1 LDQGEA
7 EEEDWDDK
15 IVSGEVSKK
24 SEDSLPL
31 LQTKLLINTNFL
43 MKKIIAIPLEN
54 GTLCSH
60 FGHCQQFA
68 IIDAENNSI
77 SGETLV
83 TPPPHEPG
91 LLPAWL
97 AEKGVTD
104 VIAGGMGQ
112 RAIDLFNQ
120 QKINVFVG
128 APIKKSKDLA
138 NDLLNNTLSAG
149 ANYCDH

>member
-1 LDQGEA
+1 
-7 EEEDWDDK
+7 
-15 IVSGEVSKK
+15 
-24 SEDSLPL
+24 
-31 LQTKLLINTNFL
+31 
-43 MKKIIAIPLEN
+43 MKKRIAIPLEN
-54 GTLCSH
+54 GILCSH

-68 IIDAENNSI
+68 IIDTENKSI

-97 AEKGVTD
+97 SEKGVTD

-128 APIKKSKDLA
+128 AQVKSYKELADDLI
-138 NDLLNNTLSAG
+138 NNSLAAG

>member
-1 LDQGEA
+1 
-7 EEEDWDDK
+7 
-15 IVSGEVSKK
+15 
-24 SEDSLPL
+24 
-31 LQTKLLINTNFL
+31 
-43 MKKIIAIPLEN
+43 MKKRIAIPLEN

-68 IIDAENNSI
+68 IIDSNDKSVSEV
-77 SGETLV
+77 TMV

-112 RAIDLFNQ
+112 RAINLFNQ
-120 QKINVFVG
+120 QNINVFVG
-128 APIKKSKDLA
+128 AHIKSYTDLA
-138 NDLLNNTLSAG
+138 NDLVNDRLIAG

>member
-1 LDQGEA
+1 
-7 EEEDWDDK
+7 
-15 IVSGEVSKK
+15 
-24 SEDSLPL
+24 
-31 LQTKLLINTNFL
+31 
-43 MKKIIAIPLEN
+43 MKKCIAVPLEN
-54 GTLCSH
+54 GILCSH

-68 IIDAENNSI
+68 IIETDNNVVTSEI
-77 SGETLV
+77 QV

-91 LLPAWL
+91 ILPGWL

-112 RAIDLFNQ
+112 RAIALFNQ

-128 APIKKSKDLA
+128 APLKNPAELA
-138 NDLLNNTLSAG
+138 NDLINNTLAAG

>member
-1 LDQGEA
+1 
-7 EEEDWDDK
+7 
-15 IVSGEVSKK
+15 
-24 SEDSLPL
+24 
-31 LQTKLLINTNFL
+31 
-43 MKKIIAIPLEN
+43 MKKRIAIPLEN
-54 GTLCSH
+54 GRLCAH

-68 IIDAENNSI
+68 IIDTENNSI
-77 SGETLV
+77 SAETLV

-112 RAIDLFNQ
+112 RAIDLFNH

-128 APIKKSKDLA
+128 APQKSSKELATDLI
-138 NDLLNNTLSAG
+138 NNSLAAG